1 MISTSFPRVVG
12 MSLLIW
18 LATGSL
24 ILAEEA
30 AWQQRV
36 TQQLPLLGHR
46 NWIVIADAAYP
57 LQSRQGI
64 ETIAT
69 GEDQLAVVNYVLE
82 ALKKSPHVRPTI
94 YLDAE
99 LPFVPEEDAD
109 GITAYRNEL
118 SSVVAS
124 LPRQSL
130 LHEEIIRKL
139 DKSAET
145 FHVLILK
152 TNMRLPY
159 TSVFMELDCGYWS
172 PEAEHRLRGRM
183 RRVVPSPSR

>member
-1 MISTSFPRVVG
+1 MSLLRVVG
-12 MSLLIW
+12 LSLFVC

-24 ILAEEA
+24 IPAEEVT
-30 AWQQRV
+30 WQQRV

-46 NWIVIADAAYP
+46 NWIVIADSAYP
-57 LQSRQGI
+57 LQSRAGI

-69 GEDQLAVVNYVLE
+69 GEDHLAVVNYLLG

-99 LPFVPEEDAD
+99 LPFVPEEDAE

-118 SSVVAS
+118 SSVVATMPQQS
-124 LPRQSL
+124 LP
-130 LHEEIIRKL
+130 HEEIIRKL

-172 PEAEHRLRGRM
+172 PEAEQRLRDG
-183 RRVVPSPSR
+183 

>member
-1 MISTSFPRVVG
+1 MFTTSFPRVVG
-12 MSLLIW
+12 LSLVVW
-18 LATGSL
+18 LATGEL
-24 ILAEEA
+24 IPAEEV
-30 AWQQRV
+30 AWKQRV

-57 LQSRQGI
+57 LQSRNGI

-69 GEDQLAVVNYVLE
+69 GDDQLAVVNYVL
-82 ALKKSPHVRPTI
+82 ATLNKSPHVRPTI

-99 LPFVPEEDAD
+99 LPFVSEEDAE

-118 SSVVAS
+118 SSVVAT

-159 TSVFMELDCGYWS
+159 TSVF
-172 PEAEHRLRGRM
+172 
-183 RRVVPSPSR
+183 